1 VKITGA
7 AMLIYSLENPGKA
20 SIGLQVAMQIIYG
33 VALGPLLSATLS
45 FFNGS
50 QPVQSSQPAR
60 SGRRSLFNNL
70 PRMLRLVHWAV
81 LAAVALGVTGG
92 VDRAPSSSGEQ
103 SASYDSGATYLK
115 VSSILFLV
123 ALAGIAYGLTSYWAQ
138 RSAMVEPQR
147 SILPAIAVAIPL
159 LLLRVVYSLLS
170 SFNLDTT
177 TNTGHTMAFN
187 MFTGNIVAYVVLAM
201 LPQIGVVLIYTVG
214 GFVARRRKAG
224 AVGAAGG
231 VEDGSYGKLLA

>member
-1 VKITGA
+1 
-7 AMLIYSLENPGKA
+7 MLIYSLDNPGKA
-20 SIGLQVAMQIIYG
+20 SVGLQVTMQTIYG

-50 QPVQSSQPAR
+50 QPVQSSQPAP

-81 LAAVALGVTGG
+81 LAALTLGIVGS
-92 VDRAPSSSGEQ
+92 VDRAPSSNGKQ
-103 SASYDSGATYLK
+103 NASYDSGATYLK
-115 VSSILFLV
+115 ASSILFLV
-123 ALAGIAYGLTSYWAQ
+123 ALAGIAYGLARYWTQ

-147 SILPAIAVAIPL
+147 SILPAIAAAIPL

-170 SFNLDTT
+170 SFNLNTT

-187 MFTGNIVAYVVLAM
+187 MFTGNVAAYVVLAM

-214 GFVARRRKAG
+214 GFVARKRKAE
-224 AVGAAGG
+224 AARAASEA
-231 VEDGSYGKLLA
+231 EDGSNGKFPA